1 MDLGSGEMQITLR
14 DDTTK
19 SYTAPS
25 VSWLYEDIKPY
36 VDAYNAQHPD
46 DHIEFDLKRTGRN
59 FLDYEFLTDHSA
71 VCGHDCVLVV
81 HHEKDGRRNGSRRR
95 PNEFWQS

>member
-1 MDLGSGEMQITLR
+1 MQITLR

-46 DHIEFDLKRTGRN
+46 DQIEFDLKRPAET
-59 FLDYEFLTDHSA
+59 S
-71 VCGHDCVLVV
+71 
-81 HHEKDGRRNGSRRR
+81 
-95 PNEFWQS
+95 